1 MFRPRCQLQHATE
14 KRQLT
19 ALDLRSIWENDAIPY
34 EEFVESVEKNE
45 SLWKGVYRTAHIP
58 DWAYEMAC
66 RLGPGVKLLGIVED
80 WCGDAS
86 NTIPVLARLGHE
98 AECLDMKVIRRDEH
112 PDVMDRYLT
121 NGSRSIPIVIAL
133 DQQFNEL
140 GHWGPR
146 PSEIPQWV
154 MENKDKVPAKERY
167 PTVRR
172 WYAKDRGVATLRE
185 VLGMLG
191 GQ

>member
-1 MFRPRCQLQHATE
+1 MFHLRCQPQHATE

-19 ALDLRSIWENDAIPY
+19 ASDFRSIWENDAIPY

-45 SLWKGVYRTAHIP
+45 SLWKGVYRTTHIP
-58 DWAYEMAC
+58 DWVYEIAC
-66 RLGPGVKLLGIVED
+66 RLGSGVKLLGIVED

-86 NTIPVLARLGHE
+86 STIPVLARLSHE

-146 PSEIPQWV
+146 PSKIQQWV
-154 MENKDKVPAKERY
+154 MENKDKLTAKERY
-167 PTVRR
+167 PMVRR
-172 WYAKDRGVATLRE
+172 WYAKDSGVATLKE

-191 GQ
+191 GE